1 MDYITINFTVED
13 GKVYE
18 MEAHR
23 NGHRRWD
30 YIQDGRGPMSADE
43 ASEEIKKEMLRRI

>member
-23 NGHRRWD
+23 NGHRQWD
-30 YIQDGRGPMSADE
+30 YLQDGRGPMSEDE
-43 ASEEIKKEMLRRI
+43 ALEAIKKEIVRS